1 MEFRT
6 DQAIYLQISDYIC
19 EMILTGKWES
29 GAKIPSIRE
38 LAVDIEVNPNTVLRT
53 YAYLQQREII
63 FNRRGIGY
71 FVADGAFKNTRRL
84 KQDDFISNDL
94 PRLFK
99 TMAVLTISIEE
110 LGKLYRQYQ
119 SQQK

>member
-53 YAYLQQREII
+53 YAYLQQKEII

-71 FVADGAFKNTRRL
+71 FVADGASKSTRHL

-99 TMAVLTISIEE
+99 TMDVLTISIEE
-110 LGKLYRQYQ
+110 LEKLYRQYQ

>member
-110 LGKLYRQYQ
+110 LEKLYRQYQ

>member
-38 LAVDIEVNPNTVLRT
+38 LAIDIEVNPNTILRT

-110 LGKLYRQYQ
+110 LEKLYRQYQ

>member
-71 FVADGAFKNTRRL
+71 FVADQAFENARRL

-110 LGKLYRQYQ
+110 LEKLYRQYQ

>member
-71 FVADGAFKNTRRL
+71 FVADGAFKNARHL
-84 KQDDFISNDL
+84 KHDDFISNDL

-99 TMAVLTISIEE
+99 TMNILTISIEE
-110 LGKLYRQYQ
+110 LEKLYRQYQ

>member
-71 FVADGAFKNTRRL
+71 FVADSAFKNTRRL

-110 LGKLYRQYQ
+110 LEKLYRQYQ

>member
-53 YAYLQQREII
+53 YAYLQQKEII

-71 FVADGAFKNTRRL
+71 FVADGASKSTRRL

-99 TMAVLTISIEE
+99 TMDVLTISIEE
-110 LGKLYRQYQ
+110 LEKLYRQYQ